1 MSQTK
6 AQLVGGVGISTANDF
21 TIYGGLVGVAATF
34 TGNVSIG
41 GTLIYE
47 DVTNV
52 DSIGLITARSGVVVN
67 TGTATTALIV
77 NGNARVTG
85 ILTIGTSSVTL
96 DGTNNQ
102 VNVGS
107 GVTIH
112 HTNGVQVGS
121 NTLHSTGLSVNNINS
136 TGVITATS
144 FVGNGSGLTGA
155 GSTVA
160 DDTST
165 DSTFYP
171 LFTTITSGTVTSS
184 KVSTSKLTFN
194 PSAGRL
200 TATFVNSSSDENL
213 KKDISTV
220 ENALDKVNQ
229 LRGVDFTWKESNE
242 KSKGVIAQEIKEV
255 FPELVSEENGT
266 LSVNYNGLI
275 AVLIEA
281 IKELSNKN

>member
-6 AQLVGGVGISTANDF
+6 AQLVGGVGISTADNL
-21 TIYGGLVGVAATF
+21 TIYGNLIGVAATF
-34 TGNVSIG
+34 TGNVSVG

-52 DSIGLITARSGVVVN
+52 DSVGLITARSGAIIN

-77 NGNARVTG
+77 NGDARVTG

-96 DGTNNQ
+96 NGTSNQ
-102 VNVGS
+102 VNVGT

-112 HTNGVQVGS
+112 HTNGFQIGA
-121 NTLHSTGLSVNNINS
+121 NTLHSTGLTVNNINS
-136 TGVITATS
+136 SGVITATS

-165 DSTFYP
+165 NSTFYP

-184 KVSTSKLTFN
+184 KVSTTKLTFN
-194 PSAGRL
+194 PSTGRL
-200 TATFVNSSSDENL
+200 TATYVNSSSDENL
-213 KKDISTV
+213 KKDIATV
-220 ENALDKVNQ
+220 ENALDKVKQ
-229 LRGVDFTWKESNE
+229 LRGVDFAWKDSNE

-255 FPELVSEENGT
+255 FPELVSEENGV

-281 IKELSNKN
+281 IKDLSDKK